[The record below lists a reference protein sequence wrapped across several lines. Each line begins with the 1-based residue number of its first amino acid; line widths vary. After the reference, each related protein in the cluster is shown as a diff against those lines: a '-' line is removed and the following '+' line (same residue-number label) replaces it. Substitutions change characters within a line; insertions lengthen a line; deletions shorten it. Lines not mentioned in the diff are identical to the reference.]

1 MVDIALFCRYSAC
14 VTPGCRDG
22 DRTVGQV
29 TGAVPRNRGIML
41 GSGMRPVRSGQEVS
55 VNEPRAR
62 ELVAR
67 ERARVES
74 MLAELGGEIPA
85 EGFLGRQQPGDRDDA
100 GSALETESVTVA
112 LRADLREQLAAVGR
126 AEERI
131 ARGMYGRSVESGTP
145 IPDDRLEA
153 EPLAERTVD
162 EQRLYE
168 RRGLK

>member
-1 MVDIALFCRYSAC
+1 
-14 VTPGCRDG
+14 
-22 DRTVGQV
+22 
-29 TGAVPRNRGIML
+29 
-41 GSGMRPVRSGQEVS
+41 